1 MVPGQGGRGAAARH
15 IKVPR
20 LGAALCPLFAS
31 AFCVLFLASCVAF
44 AVDRSASP
52 RVMVTKAVCVLKGD
66 GLVQG
71 TIHFEQKAR
80 TGGGRPAARPC
91 PHTCARERPAGPRAA
106 LATPLARGSAGRRVG
121 VPRVLG
127 RAARDRGVLSHRAS
141 RQRWCV
147 ARPGRECREG
157 TPGGPVGAD
166 HREFRREER
175 KRGRKA
181 GCPGASSASVG
192 PGGDLRCLRT
202 LWPFL
207 RAQFLGPE
215 IPRMLSCAV

>member
-31 AFCVLFLASCVAF
+31 AFCVVFLASCVAF

-106 LATPLARGSAGRRVG
+106 LATPLARGSAGRRTPGPRPCGARPRSAESPGEPAAVVRGEAWAG
-121 VPRVLG
+121 VQGGNTRRPCGCRPPRVSEGGEEAWEESRLPRRLLG
-127 RAARDRGVLSHRAS
+127 VR
-141 RQRWCV
+141 
-147 ARPGRECREG
+147 RPGRRPEVLEDA
-157 TPGGPVGAD
+157 VALL
-166 HREFRREER
+166 
-175 KRGRKA
+175 A
-181 GCPGASSASVG
+181 GSVFG
-192 PGGDLRCLRT
+192 
-202 LWPFL
+202 
-207 RAQFLGPE
+207 
-215 IPRMLSCAV
+215 S